1 MGVFDIEELPV
12 SGSKLKTK
20 RAVVSRPRDCT
31 MCRECIRKEGWDRR
45 VALKRVAN
53 HFIFTVE
60 STGILAPEEIVKR
73 VSPTPPPPCLTA
85 LSPPQAIQ
93 VLQSKTR
100 GIKGLVSEYL
110 YNAGVV
116 S

>member
-60 STGILAPEEIVKR
+60 STGILPPEEIVKR
-73 VSPTPPPPCLTA
+73 VSPA
-85 LSPPQAIQ
+85 LPLPVSPPSPLLRPFKFCRARPEA
-93 VLQSKTR
+93 SR
-100 GIKGLVSEYL
+100 GW
-110 YNAGVV
+110 
-116 S
+116 

>member
-1 MGVFDIEELPV
+1 
-12 SGSKLKTK
+12 
-20 RAVVSRPRDCT
+20 
-31 MCRECIRKEGWDRR
+31 MCRECIRKDGWDRR

-60 STGILAPEEIVKR
+60 STGILPPEEIVKR
-73 VSPTPPPPCLTA
+73 VSLTSPA
-85 LSPPQAIQ
+85 LSDDLTSQAIQ
-93 VLQSKTR
+93 VLKSKTR

>member
-31 MCRECIRKEGWDRR
+31 MCRECIRKDGWDRR

-60 STGILAPEEIVKR
+60 STGILPPEEIVKR
-73 VSPTPPPPCLTA
+73 VSLT
-85 LSPPQAIQ
+85 SPPS
-93 VLQSKTR
+93 LMNLS
-100 GIKGLVSEYL
+100 GHSSSEEQDQRDQR
-110 YNAGVV
+110 AGE
-116 S
+116 

>member
-1 MGVFDIEELPV
+1 MGVFDIEEL
-12 SGSKLKTK
+12 GKKKTK

-31 MCRECIRKEGWDRR
+31 MCRECIRREGWDRR

-60 STGILAPEEIVKR
+60 STGILPPEEIVKR
-73 VSPTPPPPCLTA
+73 VPPPPSPLPLLT
-85 LSPPQAIQ
+85 SPPPHPQAINI
-93 VLQSKTR
+93 LQKKTR
-100 GIKGLVSEYL
+100 GIQGLVSEYL
-110 YNAGVV
+110 ENAGVV

>member
-12 SGSKLKTK
+12 SGSKLKSK

-60 STGILAPEEIVKR
+60 STGILPPEEIVKR
-73 VSPTPPPPCLTA
+73 VSSQPLPCLSS
-85 LSPPQAIQ
+85 LSLPQAIQ
-93 VLQSKTR
+93 VLKSKTR

-110 YNAGVV
+110 HDAGVV